1 MFAFARFE
9 HIFNVNQSHI
19 RTMLVD
25 PIKMMVQEGKQVS
38 LDITAPPPSGH
49 YQELRW
55 YKGSLSRTVAFYHHQ
70 VAQRVR
76 YFDEYCST
84 HASPCFSSDKVNLD
98 VTTGR
103 LTFHNTNVT
112 DEDNYYYKFYG
123 EDAIDTGYKYEIQL
137 FVYSKLDFYR
147 PQRSCDKVMFLHLS
161 VILST
166 MGGCVP
172 AYIWVN
178 PPRADTL

>member
-1 MFAFARFE
+1 MFAFARSE
-9 HIFNVNQSHI
+9 HNFNVNQSHI

-25 PIKMMVQEGKQVS
+25 PIKMMVQEGKKIS
-38 LDITAPPPSGH
+38 LDITAPSPSGH

-55 YKGSLSRTVAFYHHQ
+55 YRGSLSRTVAFYHHQ

-76 YFDEYCST
+76 YFDDYCST

-103 LTFHNTNVT
+103 LTFHNINVT

-147 PQRSCDKVMFLHLS
+147 PQRSCGKVMFLHLS

-172 AYIWVN
+172 ACI
-178 PPRADTL
+178 